1 MLYYVLYYIQ
11 QTTNI
16 GKKMAL
22 TTEQIHQT
30 AQELTEKGINPTLAN
45 VRSALGG
52 GSFTTIGEA
61 LKTWKQAQKDNEKIK
76 QVDIA

>member
-11 QTTNI
+11 QTTKI

-22 TTEQIHQT
+22 TTEQIHAT
-30 AQELTEKGINPTLAN
+30 AQELADQGINPTLAN

-52 GSFTTIGEA
+52 G
-61 LKTWKQAQKDNEKIK
+61 NN
-76 QVDIA
+76 

>member
-1 MLYYVLYYIQ
+1 
-11 QTTNI
+11 
-16 GKKMAL
+16 MAL

-30 AQELTEKGINPTLAN
+30 AQELTDQGINPTLAN

-61 LKTWKQAQKDNEKIK
+61 I
-76 QVDIA
+76 